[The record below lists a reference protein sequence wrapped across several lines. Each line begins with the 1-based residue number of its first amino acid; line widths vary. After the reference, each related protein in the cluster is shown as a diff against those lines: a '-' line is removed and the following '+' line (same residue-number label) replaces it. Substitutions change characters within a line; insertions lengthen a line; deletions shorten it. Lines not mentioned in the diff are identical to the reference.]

1 MITNLMAR
9 DEKKSRSFSAL
20 TGLLVA
26 LIFIGAGVGIGI
38 GVGAG
43 IWKDSGTDGSELD
56 WFFSQQADGVRVS
69 KATPDSDVVFVTLD
83 GLSPSVTAISSLP
96 YTVAREVSHDVLAEA
111 LSSDPGKNAMLVCD
125 NGEEKLAMPFDIKY
139 GYATDDEVNYIG
151 QLVPFNNGTW
161 SRVDEG
167 KVLSQS
173 SVLSSF
179 AAGETVEFNSS
190 CYLFIDGLGDFLE
203 ERWENIKENPGSF
216 LKGAFQAVG
225 AAGNAGTDALGDAL
239 KYATTSDEQ
248 EKQKIGNQIEAKADG
263 AIVADV
269 VAGIALGGAAVAGSE
284 FGTMVSEAWVETIGK
299 PPLPKLGGGALKTR
313 DIIQFMPK

>member
-1 MITNLMAR
+1 
-9 DEKKSRSFSAL
+9 
-20 TGLLVA
+20 
-26 LIFIGAGVGIGI
+26 
-38 GVGAG
+38 
-43 IWKDSGTDGSELD
+43 
-56 WFFSQQADGVRVS
+56 
-69 KATPDSDVVFVTLD
+69 
-83 GLSPSVTAISSLP
+83 
-96 YTVAREVSHDVLAEA
+96 
-111 LSSDPGKNAMLVCD
+111 
-125 NGEEKLAMPFDIKY
+125 MPFDIKY
-139 GYATDDEVNYIG
+139 GFATDDEVNYIG

-167 KVLSQS
+167 KVLNQS

-190 CYLFIDGLGDFLE
+190 CYLFIDGVGDFLE
-203 ERWENIKENPGSF
+203 GRWENIKENTGSF

-225 AAGNAGTDALGDAL
+225 AAGTAGTDALGDAL

-284 FGTMVSEAWVETIGK
+284 FGSMVSEAWVETIGK